1 MNHTGQ
7 DEGGAEEVGT
17 LGEETVRL
25 LGSLAGWV
33 REHGADLGHGLEDAA
48 EHVADSWREADEHLA
63 TGAPECQVCPV
74 CRAVQAARSVS
85 PEVKGHLASAAT
97 HLLSAATSL
106 LAAQQAGPST
116 GPATGPSRVEHID
129 LGEDWPED
137 RPEDRPEDKD
147 TGTS

>member
-7 DEGGAEEVGT
+7 GDGAEEIGS
-17 LGEETVRL
+17 LGEETVKL

-33 REHGADLGHGLEDAA
+33 KEHGADLGHGLEDAA
-48 EHVADSWREADEHLA
+48 EHVADSWHEADEHLA
-63 TGAPECQVCPV
+63 TGARECSVCPV

-106 LAAQQAGPST
+106 LATHQSGPAEGAGT
-116 GPATGPSRVEHID
+116 GPASRASGVEHID

-137 RPEDRPEDKD
+137 RQDQDA
-147 TGTS
+147 GAS